1 LKSRQ
6 RTDSG
11 FYEFAT
17 ESIDPKR
24 MLTDELRPLD
34 LTLISRRFPPQIGGA
49 EKVMRNYADAFAALG
64 DSVTVLCSA
73 DPAVGIEPSTESASN
88 GNPAVV
94 RLPYSGIRLV
104 GTAFYMRSL
113 RKWLDRNRPGLIYVS
128 MLKHDAYVATR
139 WGRAAGVPVVL
150 RPEGAGATGDM
161 AWQRNDRFGP
171 WIGGETL
178 KADAFVALSG
188 RIRDDLIGSG
198 YDPGK
203 IHVIPNGVPIP
214 AQPWIPQGI
223 GPPVVTF
230 VGRLAF
236 EKGLDRLLEA
246 WPLLLGRSP
255 GARLRLIG
263 AGVESDALKGMAVRM
278 GIVDSV
284 EFAGASNDVEAI
296 LRQSDVFV
304 LPSREEGLSIALLEA
319 MALGMPVV
327 VSDIP
332 GNRTLVDR
340 DVTGQIVEANDRQAL
355 AEALANAIRR
365 NSAILKMAGA
375 GRERV
380 ASDYSVRAAAIR
392 HHELFRSL
400 IDRKPT
406 GRTRSG

>member
-1 LKSRQ
+1 
-6 RTDSG
+6 
-11 FYEFAT
+11 
-17 ESIDPKR
+17 
-24 MLTDELRPLD
+24 MLTDDLRPLD

-49 EKVMRNYADAFAALG
+49 EKVMQNYADAFAALG

-73 DPAVGIEPSTESASN
+73 DPAEGIGPSFQPASI
-88 GNPAVV
+88 GNPVVV
-94 RLPYSGIRLV
+94 RLPYSGIRVV
-104 GTAFYMRSL
+104 GTALYMRSL
-113 RKWLDRNRPGLIYVS
+113 RTWLDRHRPELIYVS

-171 WIGGETL
+171 LIGRETL
-178 KADAFVALSG
+178 KADAFVALSE
-188 RIRDDLIGSG
+188 RIRDDLVGSG

-214 AQPWIPQGI
+214 ADPWIPKGN

-236 EKGLDRLLEA
+236 EKGIDRLLEA
-246 WPLLLGRSP
+246 WPLVLDQCP
-255 GARLRLIG
+255 GARLKLIG
-263 AGVESDALKGMAVRM
+263 AGVESDALQGMAVRM
-278 GIVDSV
+278 GIADSV
-284 EFAGASNDVEAI
+284 EFAGARADVEAI

-332 GNRTLVDR
+332 GNRTLVER
-340 DVTGQIVEANDRQAL
+340 NVTGQIVEANDRQAL
-355 AEALANAIRR
+355 AEALANAIRQ
-365 NSAILKMAGA
+365 NSAILKLAQA

-380 ASDYSVRAAAIR
+380 ARDFSVRTAAMR
-392 HHELFRSL
+392 HQELFRGL
-400 IDRKPT
+400 IDRKRT
-406 GRTRSG
+406 GRKAPG